1 MKSTNALSGNGM
13 RLPFFS
19 VIIPMYNVGGLVR
32 DCLQSVYMQD
42 MAEDELEVIVVNDNS
57 NDDSAIHASEVSEGH
72 PNTTII
78 SHHENKRPGGAR
90 NTALRIAKGEYV
102 VFLDADDYWRYTN
115 TLSAIKHVIEA
126 TGADVIDNNITS
138 HVDYTSTLSPQRYE
152 PAVEYKRITCE
163 DLLRRKDFQLS
174 PWNAAYRR
182 DAILEHEVWFG
193 ECVQYEDVDW
203 RMRMIYWAGTIV
215 RISFPYYCYRKN
227 PQSILNNPS
236 PRLMHDAIACYKRLY
251 AFASGDI
258 SQDMKRYLCTW
269 IVNNVTSFPMLSR
282 IYPLRESRK
291 AVTALAEAGLLSRGA
306 YMSVCPGFMASRRQ
320 VISLWILK
328 CMPCLLLLPYRMAM
342 LGKNIIRRRR

>member
-1 MKSTNALSGNGM
+1 
-13 RLPFFS
+13 
-19 VIIPMYNVGGLVR
+19 MYNVGGLVR

-57 NDDSAIHASEVSEGH
+57 NDDSAIHAIEASEGH

-152 PAVEYKRITCE
+152 PAVEYKRITRD
-163 DLLRRKDFQLS
+163 DLLRREDFQLS

-182 DAILEHEVWFG
+182 DAILEHEV
-193 ECVQYEDVDW
+193 
-203 RMRMIYWAGTIV
+203 
-215 RISFPYYCYRKN
+215 
-227 PQSILNNPS
+227 
-236 PRLMHDAIACYKRLY
+236 
-251 AFASGDI
+251 
-258 SQDMKRYLCTW
+258 
-269 IVNNVTSFPMLSR
+269 
-282 IYPLRESRK
+282 
-291 AVTALAEAGLLSRGA
+291 
-306 YMSVCPGFMASRRQ
+306 
-320 VISLWILK
+320 
-328 CMPCLLLLPYRMAM
+328 
-342 LGKNIIRRRR
+342 